1 MKAETVVTEIADSV
15 EEVSEV
21 SDMIILVIKGIFAAG
36 LKHRSQVRSGQVTGH
51 RSQVRSSQ

>member
-21 SDMIILVIKGIFAAG
+21 SDMIILVIKGDFWIPFIQ
-36 LKHRSQVRSGQVTGH
+36 K
-51 RSQVRSSQ
+51 